1 MELHTD
7 VCLAVDDIYLPAE
20 GVDMSKWAVVA
31 CDQYTSEPE
40 YWHEVEREVG
50 DAPSTLGLIY
60 PEAFLDEGDARI
72 AEINARMRRYLSEGV
87 LVPRVHGFVLV
98 ERECEH
104 GARVGLVA
112 PVDLEAYDFEA
123 GSRSPVRATEG
134 TILERIPP
142 RVRIRRGACI
152 ELPHIMM
159 LLDDYERTVIE
170 PLYEMRESLEKLY
183 DFDLM
188 QGGGHIRGW
197 AVEGEAVE
205 FVLGAM
211 AELRARSGDI
221 FIAVGDGNHSLATAR
236 QCWLDMR
243 DSLTPEQ
250 RENHPARFALCEL
263 VNLHSDALVFE
274 PVHRVLFGADMGV
287 LVRDFGAWCER
298 GGMKMERGARAGHV
312 FRFVNGA
319 SNMAVTVTGSR
330 YPIDVGTLQSFLDEW
345 VKLHPEVKLDFV
357 HGEQSLRQLASR
369 EGCCGVLLE
378 PMDKR
383 TLFPAVEQGGALP
396 RKTFSMGEAREK
408 RFYLECRRIDGGDAA
423 AQPVDDAAAAE

>member
-72 AEINARMRRYLSEGV
+72 ADINARMRRYLSEGV

-211 AELRARSGDI
+211 AELRARS
-221 FIAVGDGNHSLATAR
+221 ATY
-236 QCWLDMR
+236 
-243 DSLTPEQ
+243 S
-250 RENHPARFALCEL
+250 
-263 VNLHSDALVFE
+263 
-274 PVHRVLFGADMGV
+274 
-287 LVRDFGAWCER
+287 
-298 GGMKMERGARAGHV
+298 
-312 FRFVNGA
+312 
-319 SNMAVTVTGSR
+319 
-330 YPIDVGTLQSFLDEW
+330 
-345 VKLHPEVKLDFV
+345 
-357 HGEQSLRQLASR
+357 
-369 EGCCGVLLE
+369 
-378 PMDKR
+378 
-383 TLFPAVEQGGALP
+383 
-396 RKTFSMGEAREK
+396 
-408 RFYLECRRIDGGDAA
+408 
-423 AQPVDDAAAAE
+423 

>member
-40 YWHEVEREVG
+40 YWHEVVRDVG
-50 DAPSTLGLIY
+50 VAPSTLGLIY

-72 AEINARMRRYLSEGV
+72 ADINARMRRYLSEGV

-263 VNLHSDALVFE
+263 VNLHSDALVF
-274 PVHRVLFGADMGV
+274 GADMGV

-396 RKTFSMGEAREK
+396 RKTFSMGEAHEK

-423 AQPVDDAAAAE
+423 AQPADDAAAAE

>member
-7 VCLAVDDIYLPAE
+7 VCLAVDDIYLPAA
-20 GVDMSKWAVVA
+20 GVDMGKWAVVA

-50 DAPSTLGLIY
+50 DAPSTLKLIY
-60 PEAFLDEGDARI
+60 PEAFLAEGDARI
-72 AEINARMRRYLSEGV
+72 ADINARMKSYLAEGV
-87 LVPRVHGFVLV
+87 LERRVHGFVLV
-98 ERECEH
+98 ERECSR

-183 DFDLM
+183 DFELM

-211 AELRARSGDI
+211 AALRAKSGGI

-236 QCWLDMR
+236 QCWLDLR
-243 DSLTPEQ
+243 DSLSPEE
-250 RENHPARFALCEL
+250 RERHPARFALCEL
-263 VNLHSDALVFE
+263 TNLHGDALAFE
-274 PVHRVLFGADMGV
+274 PVHRVLFNADMGA
-287 LVRDFGAWCER
+287 LVRDFGAWCAR

-319 SNMAVTVTGSR
+319 SDMAVTVTGSR

-345 VKLHPEVKLDFV
+345 IKLNPGAKLDFV
-357 HGEQSLRQLASR
+357 HGEQSLRTLAAR
-369 EGCCGVLLE
+369 ENCCGVLLE

-383 TLFPAVEQGGALP
+383 QLFPAVERGGALP
-396 RKTFSMGEAREK
+396 RKTFSMGEANEK
-408 RFYLECRRIDGGDAA
+408 RFYLECRIIDPDAA
-423 AQPVDDAAAAE
+423 RGEN